1 MADGYGEI
9 EELENK
15 QNTMLD
21 EQSKLQE
28 QIIDT
33 QTKQSVTRLEK
44 DKEEQEKEA
53 IKEAS
58 GLYTDYKKQSQQF
71 GVNQEQLIAQ
81 GLGNSGYS
89 ESSQVSL
96 YNNYQKNVTNVMNTN
111 AKLKADFDLSIEEAY
126 QNADIQ
132 KANKAINI
140 LEQKSNNLLN
150 IYQLRKEQEKF
161 LYQKERDKVADDQWE
176 RSFALQ
182 QQNFALQQQQAQQ
195 SQSNWER
202 EYALSLQNSNRR
214 YS

>member
-1 MADGYGEI
+1 MSTEYEDI
-9 EELENK
+9 EQLENK
-15 QNTMLD
+15 QNAMLD

-28 QIIDT
+28 QVIDT

-44 DKEEQEKEA
+44 DKEEQEKDA
-53 IKEAS
+53 IKQAS

-89 ESSQVSL
+89 ESSKVSL
-96 YNNYQKNVTNVMNTN
+96 FNNYQRNVTNVMNTN

-132 KANKAINI
+132 KAQNAMSI

-161 LYQKERDKVADDQWE
+161 LYQKERDRVADQQWE
-176 RSFALQ
+176 RT
-182 QQNFALQQQQAQQ
+182 FALQQQQAGQ
-195 SQSNWER
+195 SQANWER
-202 EYALSLQNSNRR
+202 EYALSLQNLNRR
-214 YS
+214 SS

>member
-1 MADGYGEI
+1 MSDGYEEI
-9 EELENK
+9 EELESK

-44 DKEEQEKEA
+44 DKEEQEKDA
-53 IKEAS
+53 IKQAS

-89 ESSQVSL
+89 ESSRVSL
-96 YNNYQKNVTNVMNTN
+96 FNNYQKNITNVMNTN
-111 AKLKADFDLSIEEAY
+111 AKLKADFDLSIEETY
-126 QNADIQ
+126 QNADLQ
-132 KANKAINI
+132 KAQNAMSI
-140 LEQKSNNLLN
+140 LEQKSNNLLT

-161 LYQKERDKVADDQWE
+161 LYQKERDRIADQQWG
-176 RSFALQ
+176 R
-182 QQNFALQQQQAQQ
+182 NFELQQQQAQQ
-195 SQSNWER
+195 SQSNWEH
-202 EYALSLQNSNRR
+202 EYALSLQKLNRR
-214 YS
+214 SS

>member
-1 MADGYGEI
+1 MADGYEDI
-9 EELENK
+9 EELEDK
-15 QNTMLD
+15 QNSMLD

-33 QTKQSVTRLEK
+33 QTQQSVTRLEK

-71 GVNQEQLIAQ
+71 GANQEQLIAQ
-81 GLGNSGYS
+81 GLGKSGYS
-89 ESSQVSL
+89 ESAQVSL

-111 AKLKADFDLSIEEAY
+111 AKLKADFDLKTEEAY

-132 KANKAINI
+132 KVQNAMSI

-150 IYQLRKEQEKF
+150 MYQLRKEQEKF
-161 LYQKERDKVADDQWE
+161 LYQKERDKIADDQWE
-176 RSFALQ
+176 RSFVLQ

>member
-1 MADGYGEI
+1 MADGYEEI

-15 QNTMLD
+15 QNNMLD

-28 QIIDT
+28 QIIDS

-44 DKEEQEKEA
+44 NKDEQEKES
-53 IKEAS
+53 IKQAS

-71 GVNQEQLIAQ
+71 GTNQEQLVAQ

-89 ESSQVSL
+89 ESAKVSL
-96 YNNYQKNVTNVMNTN
+96 FNSYQKNVTDVMNTN

-132 KANKAINI
+132 KAQNAISI

-161 LYQKERDKVADDQWE
+161 LYQKERDKIADEQWE
-176 RSFALQ
+176 RTFALQ
-182 QQNFALQQQQAQQ
+182 RQQAGQ
-195 SQSNWER
+195 SQANWEK
-202 EYALSLQNSNRR
+202 EYALSVQNLNRR
-214 YS
+214 SS